1 MFADDGG
8 TLGVEYA
15 SGADRVFVWDSS
27 GVGARTDYNGVLLLH
42 TALQRP
48 LPSSQPDK
56 IIRIELVLSEVSTKS
71 FWYNNLRSLDSI
83 NRALSLR

>member
-1 MFADDGG
+1 MFEDDGG

-15 SGADRVFVWDSS
+15 AGADRVFIWDSS

-48 LPSSQPDK
+48 LPSSQTDK
-56 IIRIELVLSEVSTKS
+56 SIRVELVLSEVCS
-71 FWYNNLRSLDSI
+71 SI
-83 NRALSLR
+83 NSIKL